1 MILLVF
7 CFIPTHLLKKEFPPV
22 QFKIWTPLHFNFAF
36 DVFFV
41 LFLLTKLA
49 LVASHMLLSNF
60 FVLQMLPPSHV
71 GLGKHFFSA
80 RNIKNIIF
88 AQKDKLLL
96 FVYQT
101 LKSPYLK
108 NYHQPCFF
116 VKTLFCKRSMQE
128 QVHQN

>member
-49 LVASHMLLSNF
+49 LVASHMLLSNIF
-60 FVLQMLPPSHV
+60 CASNVAPKPRWSRKAFLFSSE
-71 GLGKHFFSA
+71 KHYFCAKRQIVTLCLSDVE
-80 RNIKNIIF
+80 ISILE
-88 AQKDKLLL
+88 KL
-96 FVYQT
+96 
-101 LKSPYLK
+101 SS
-108 NYHQPCFF
+108 
-116 VKTLFCKRSMQE
+116 TLFLCK
-128 QVHQN
+128 NPFL